1 MNKIKTS
8 LLAGGTALLGIIAGL
23 ASAATS
29 SAQMSTTTL
38 GTSIDSVN
46 TTAYGYLAVVLT
58 NYLPFIIGFVVI
70 GAVIGIA
77 VYLVVRLFHIK

>member
-1 MNKIKTS
+1 MNRIK
-8 LLAGGTALLGIIAGL
+8 LALLSTGAAVAAGIAGI
-23 ASAATS
+23 ASA
-29 SAQMSTTTL
+29 SAQMTTTTL

-46 TTAYGYLAVVLT
+46 STAYSYLSVVLT

-77 VYLVVRLFHIK
+77 VYLVVRLFHIR